1 MEKFCKIL
9 RKSSD
14 PLKLDKIL
22 EKILIFYEK
31 GLKSNP
37 KEFRKNL
44 NFLYSGF
51 PFSFVALNFALKHIY
66 LFLSDISNDFFT
78 AISEDCLNCIFVDET
93 PAENEKK
100 FELLKN
106 SNPIFFAD
114 IDFYA
119 RCFLTF
125 AKLFLPKNMKFQSNR
140 MKELMAKF
148 EMRYFPT
155 FLETIQMFDNSF
167 VLSIPLK
174 VILNYFYYDV
184 ELLFL
189 IDFLQNSKQKT

>member
-125 AKLFLPKNMKFQSNR
+125 AKLFLPKNFLLEPFLNLILKNKF
-140 MKELMAKF
+140 KLW
-148 EMRYFPT
+148 
-155 FLETIQMFDNSF
+155 L
-167 VLSIPLK
+167 
-174 VILNYFYYDV
+174 
-184 ELLFL
+184 
-189 IDFLQNSKQKT
+189 